1 MKPRFGSVLV
11 NRRKFIF
18 CLSSFPAVSLALPR
32 AFSLESNQKSC
43 ADHGGDERFERNAQ
57 SPSDRQLSVGIVGV
71 MGVGL
76 YQLDRVAQ
84 DLNFPC
90 KTIAIATN
98 MARLRRSHAEHALL
112 ISDHGFKPTTIRDAQ
127 LMARDRK
134 SDISR
139 LVSGS
144 DVAFILTGLHGTTGK
159 GVTSVVAEALGELGV
174 FTIAITPGR
183 RDVESARSL
192 QRLVDVVFE
201 VPYEV
206 LMDEARMT
214 RRCCWTELI
223 PAAVAQICSVITFSL
238 AKSGSIGIDDD
249 ELKSVLRG
257 DNASVVG
264 YGNGDGVQGCLA
276 AFQAACTS
284 PLLGPDG
291 VGSSRGV
298 MVSVETRPGVLKEK
312 DTQIV
317 RSRMRKNA
325 RGRAKILVS
334 AFENECLSTDYRVTI
349 LARG

>member
-1 MKPRFGSVLV
+1 MGVIV
-11 NRRKFIF
+11 NRRKLLI
-18 CLSSFPAVSLALPR
+18 CLSSLPAASLAVSR
-32 AFSLESNQKSC
+32 VFSLDPSQESR
-43 ADHGGDERFERNAQ
+43 AERSERDAQ
-57 SPSDRQLSVGIVGV
+57 PPSDRQLRVGIVGV

-76 YQLDRVAQ
+76 YHLDRVAQ
-84 DLNFPC
+84 NLNFPC

-98 MARLRRSHAEHALL
+98 MARLRFSHAEHALL
-112 ISDHGFKPTTIRDAQ
+112 ISDHGFKPATIREAQ
-127 LMARDRK
+127 LMGRDRK

-139 LVSGS
+139 LVSGL
-144 DVAFILTGLHGTTGK
+144 DVAFILTGLHGITGK

-206 LMDEARMT
+206 LIDEACTT

-223 PAAVAQICSVITFSL
+223 PAAVAQICRVITFSL
-238 AKSGSIGIDDD
+238 AKLGSIGIDAD
-249 ELKSVLRG
+249 ELRSVLRG

-264 YGNGDGVQGCLA
+264 YGNGDGIEGCLA

-291 VGSSRGV
+291 VGSSRGLI
-298 MVSVETRPGVLKEK
+298 VSVETRPGVLKET

-317 RSRMRKNA
+317 RSRMREIA
-325 RGRAKILVS
+325 SDRAKILVS
-334 AFENECLSTDYRVTI
+334 ALEDESLRSDYRVTI
-349 LARG
+349 LSRG